1 MSSRKIDY
9 KITQKLRML
18 DFHHNYDYRICTY
31 NSIDNNPYKIEFIN
45 NNCIQVQWYN
55 ERNHAKD
62 D

>member
-9 KITQKLRML
+9 GIMQTLRML
-18 DFHHNYDYRICTY
+18 DIHHNYDNRIITKKVQ
-31 NSIDNNPYKIEFIN
+31 NGIKIN
-45 NNCIQVQWYN
+45 NCFQVQWYN